1 MVALQY
7 DAPSE
12 AARITEEEVHR
23 ALAFLI
29 AIEPDPDDD
38 TLDDLDE
45 AAYDAL
51 MEANVARGE
60 AATTV
65 LRRYAE
71 QRQPEALETMQAAYY
86 GFTNDPRYL
95 VSAYV
100 SAVVT
105 SALGRAWDAVGSWR
119 R

>member
-7 DAPSE
+7 DAPPE
-12 AARITEEEVHR
+12 AARITEDDVHR

-38 TLDDLDE
+38 TLDE

-51 MEANVARGE
+51 MEATVARGE
-60 AATTV
+60 VATTV

-71 QRQPEALETMQAAYY
+71 QRQPETLESMQAAYY

-95 VSAYV
+95 VSAHV

-105 SALGRAWDAVGSWR
+105 SALGQAWDGIGPWR
-119 R
+119 G

>member
-1 MVALQY
+1 MVALQF
-7 DAPSE
+7 DAPPE
-12 AARITEEEVHR
+12 AARIMEEDVHR
-23 ALAFLI
+23 ALDFLI

-38 TLDDLDE
+38 TLDNLDD
-45 AAYDAL
+45 AACDAL

-60 AATTV
+60 AVTAV

-71 QRQPEALETMQAAYY
+71 QRQPETLESMQAAYY

-95 VSAYV
+95 VNAHV

-105 SALGRAWDAVGSWR
+105 STLGQAWDGIGPWR
-119 R
+119 A